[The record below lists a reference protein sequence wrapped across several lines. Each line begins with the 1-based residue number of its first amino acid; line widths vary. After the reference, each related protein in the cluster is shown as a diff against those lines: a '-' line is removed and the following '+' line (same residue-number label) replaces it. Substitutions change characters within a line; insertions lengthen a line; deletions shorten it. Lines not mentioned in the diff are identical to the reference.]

1 MAMNVS
7 QIETAI
13 RQLPQNELAELSEW
27 FEEYE
32 ADVWEDRIRSD
43 VDAGKLDELI
53 AAAESD
59 FENGN
64 ATEL

>member
-43 VDAGKLDELI
+43 VAAGKLDELI